1 MKKSTWHKHHK
12 WFGLILGFFLIMFS
26 LSGLVLNHPMLFS
39 GVNVSRAILP
49 SNYQYQQWNKGLL
62 RGSIAWNKRVLLYG
76 NSGIW
81 VTDSTTSFSTTSIKA
96 YLKVPILDKFVALSP
111 HPQARFWLLVS
122 TNYTNYNPTKVG
134 ASCPYPAIPTKNCAI
149 LRLKATVSLLR
160 VAHIYTSLCR
170 HIKALRK

>member
-76 NSGIW
+76 NNGIW
-81 VTDSTTSFSTTSIKA
+81 VTDSTTSFFDDFNKGLPEGADFRQI
-96 YLKVPILDKFVALSP
+96 
-111 HPQARFWLLVS
+111 RGLVS
-122 TNYTNYNPTKVG
+122 T
-134 ASCPYPAIPTKNCAI
+134 PAGSVLALGQYELYQLQNDNSWSKLLTSIPLSAAI
-149 LRLKATVSLLR
+149 
-160 VAHIYTSLCR
+160 
-170 HIKALRK
+170 